1 MMLNVDDPI
10 PGAPSFDESMNP
22 GREEQC
28 GLRGVRTHAMNF
40 PNLLQAAW
48 VAFLAGMTAGTPVVA
63 QSSPDPSAIVQRSDR
78 ALAALETLRA
88 DFTQTVENPVLER
101 TTTGRGALTYRAPD
115 RFRIAYTDPAGDV
128 VVNDGARVWIYLPS
142 SQPGQVIRQ
151 PAGASGVRN
160 PLTYL
165 RDLRQAFTARHAG
178 VETVAGAPADHLA
191 LLPEGPDAPFA
202 RLDVWV
208 DRGTNLPRQVRTRTR
223 EGVVTTYTFRE
234 FRRNVSVDPH
244 LFRFSPPEGVEIFD
258 Q

>member
-88 DFTQTVENPVLER
+88 DFVQRVENPILER
-101 TTTGRGALTYRAPD
+101 TTTGRGTLVYAAPD
-115 RFRIAYTDPAGDV
+115 RFRIAYADPAGDL
-128 VVNDGARVWIYLPS
+128 VVNDGEHVWIYLPS

-151 PAGASGVRN
+151 PAETSGVRN

-165 RDLRQAFTARHAG
+165 RDLRRAFVARHAG
-178 VETVAGAPADHLA
+178 VESVAGRPSDHLA
-191 LLPEGPDAPFA
+191 LLPKGPEAPFV

-208 DRGTNLPRQVRTRTR
+208 DRGTHLPRQVRTQSQD
-223 EGVVTTYTFRE
+223 GIVTTYTFRD
-234 FRRNVSVDPH
+234 FRRNATVDPG
-244 LFRFSPPEGVEIFD
+244 LFRFAPPEGVEVYD